1 MKNKD
6 RILLNYNAELHKL
19 AIEKA
24 EAIEQ
29 AFNDLVQYTE
39 SNTKIKIENLEK
51 FEEDP
56 IEETIKIFWDTFKD
70 GFSAPIDQRKALTLT
85 TYEISVAQS
94 LYAKY
99 LQLKSEKPI
108 TDKERYCTYVNP
120 DKEEFYK
127 DAKNLENTIKEVRA
141 KYPHYNFQSMHL
153 VRCFDFFKFHN
164 GLDFSLKE
172 NSFT

>member
-1 MKNKD
+1 MKKD
-6 RILLNYNAELHKL
+6 RILLSYNEELHQK
-19 AIEKA
+19 AIQKA
-24 EAIEQ
+24 EAIDQ

-70 GFSAPIDQRKALTLT
+70 GFSAPIDQRKAVTLT

-99 LQLKSEKPI
+99 LQLKSDNPK
-108 TDKERYCTYVNP
+108 TDKEHYCSYVHP
-120 DKEEFYK
+120 DKAEFYK
-127 DAKNLENTIKEVRA
+127 DVKNLEDSIKEVRA
-141 KYPHYNFQSMHL
+141 KYPHYNIQSLHL
-153 VRCFDFFKFHN
+153 VRCFDFFRFN
-164 GLDFSLKE
+164 NLDFAIREST
-172 NSFT
+172 FI